1 MSRPASRSEA
11 LKRFRDSIHANQV
24 IIGSGAG
31 VGISAKLVE
40 DGGADFIALYNSGLY
55 QMHGLG
61 SLAGL
66 MPYGDANSIV
76 CDMVCPHN
84 ILYATPVRT
93 AIQQIL
99 KIQGNPKA
107 QTILPQIKLLPAIA
121 GVCATDPFRDLSVFL
136 PHLRTFGFIGIQNF
150 PTVGLIDGNFRQALE
165 ETGMSYDKEVEMIEL
180 AHSLDF
186 LTIPYVFTVEQAVDM
201 TNAGADVIVVHFGL
215 TSQGSIGAKNAI
227 SIDDAAKAAQEIRD
241 AVVNI
246 REDIIVL
253 AHGGPISTLEA
264 FKDIMKDTKGVHG
277 FLGASTF
284 ERIPLDTT
292 LPGTVKEFKGLEVEQ
307 N

>member
-1 MSRPASRSEA
+1 MFRPASRSEV
-11 LKRFRDSIHANQV
+11 LKRFRNSIHANQV

-31 VGISAKLVE
+31 
-40 DGGADFIALYNSGLY
+40 
-55 QMHGLG
+55 

-66 MPYGDANSIV
+66 MPYGDANAIV
-76 CDMVCPHN
+76 CDMGHS
-84 ILYATPVRT
+84 
-93 AIQQIL
+93 
-99 KIQGNPKA
+99 KA
-107 QTILPQIKLLPAIA
+107 QTVLPQIKLLPVIA

-136 PHLRTFGFIGIQNF
+136 PHLRSLGFVGIQNF
-150 PTVGLIDGNFRQALE
+150 PTVRLIDGNFRQALE
-165 ETGMSYDKEVEMIEL
+165 ETGMSYDKEVEMIAL
-180 AHSLDF
+180 AHYLDF

-215 TSQGSIGAKNAI
+215 TNQGSIGAKNAI
-227 SIDDAAKAAQEIRD
+227 SIDDAAKVAQEIRG

-253 AHGGPISTLEA
+253 VHGGPISTLET

-292 LPGTVKEFKGLEVEQ
+292 LPGTVKEFKELEVEKIKL

>member
-1 MSRPASRSEA
+1 MSRPASRSEV
-11 LKRFRDSIHANQV
+11 LKRFRNSIHANQV

-31 VGISAKLVE
+31 IYRQVSVKDSLVAYFLLALGVGISAKLIKG
-40 DGGADFIALYNSGLY
+40 GGADFIALYNSGLY
-55 QMHGLG
+55 RVHGLG

-66 MPYGDANSIV
+66 MPYGDANAIV
-76 CDMVCPHN
+76 CDMVRPHD
-84 ILYATPVRT
+84 ILYAMPTRT

-99 KIQGNPKA
+99 TIQGHPKA
-107 QTILPQIKLLPAIA
+107 QTILPQIKLLPVIA
-121 GVCATDPFRDLSVFL
+121 G
-136 PHLRTFGFIGIQNF
+136 NF

-165 ETGMSYDKEVEMIEL
+165 ETGMSYNKEVEMIAL
-180 AHSLDF
+180 ADSLDF

-201 TNAGADVIVVHFGL
+201 TNAGADVIVVHFEL
-215 TSQGSIGAKNAI
+215 TNQGSIGAKNAI
-227 SIDDAAKAAQEIRD
+227 SIDDAAKVAQEIRD

-253 AHGGPISTLEA
+253 VHGGPISTLET
-264 FKDIMKDTKGVHG
+264 FKDIMKDTRGVHG
-277 FLGASTF
+277 LLGASTF

-292 LPGTVKEFKGLEVEQ
+292 LPGTVKEFKELEVEK

>member
-1 MSRPASRSEA
+1 MSRPASRSET
-11 LKRFRDSIHANQV
+11 LKRFRDSIHAKQA

-31 VGISAKLVE
+31 IGISTKLIE

-55 QMHGLG
+55 RMYGLG

-66 MPYGDANSIV
+66 MPYGDANAIV
-76 CDMVCPHN
+76 CDMVRLYD
-84 ILYATPVRT
+84 ILYAMPTRT

-99 KIQGNPKA
+99 TIQGHPKA
-107 QTILPQIKLLPAIA
+107 QTVLPQIKLLLVIA
-121 GVCATDPFRDLSVFL
+121 GVCATDPFRNLSVFL
-136 PHLRTFGFIGIQNF
+136 PHLRTLGFIGIQNF
-150 PTVGLIDGNFRQALE
+150 PTIGLIDGNFRQALE
-165 ETGMSYDKEVEMIEL
+165 ETGISYDKEVEMIAL

-186 LTIPYVFTVEQAVDM
+186 LTIPYVFTVEQAIDM

-215 TSQGSIGAKNAI
+215 TSQGRIGAKNSI
-227 SIDDAAKAAQEIRD
+227 SIDDAAKVAQEIRD

-253 AHGGPISTLEA
+253 VHGGPISTLEI
-264 FKDIMKDTKGVHG
+264 FEDIMKDTKGVHG

-284 ERIPLDTT
+284 ERIPLSTT
-292 LPGTVKEFKGLEVEQ
+292 LPGTVKEFKELKIEQ

>member
-1 MSRPASRSEA
+1 MSRPASRSET

-31 VGISAKLVE
+31 VGISAKLIE

-55 QMHGLG
+55 RMHGLG

-66 MPYGDANSIV
+66 MPYGDANAIV
-76 CDMVCPHN
+76 CDM
-84 ILYATPVRT
+84 
-93 AIQQIL
+93 
-99 KIQGNPKA
+99 GNPKA
-107 QTILPQIKLLPAIA
+107 QTVLPQIKLLPVIA

-136 PHLRTFGFIGIQNF
+136 PHLRTLGFIGIQNF

-165 ETGMSYDKEVEMIEL
+165 KAGMSYDKEVEMIAL

-186 LTIPYVFTVEQAVDM
+186 LTIPYVFTVGQAVDM

-215 TSQGSIGAKNAI
+215 TSQGRIGAKNAI
-227 SIDDAAKAAQEIRD
+227 SIEDAAKVAQEIID
-241 AVVNI
+241 AVANI

-253 AHGGPISTLEA
+253 IHGGPISTLET
-264 FKDIMKDTKGVHG
+264 FEDIMKDTKGVHG

-292 LPGTVKEFKGLEVEQ
+292 LLGTVKEFKELKIEQ